1 MYGRTQSG
9 TFMDGDLLVNRDGVR
24 IVSHSDVEVVRF
36 QIVFGYFH
44 PNLFTVSEKTE
55 RGKKK

>member
-24 IVSHSDVEVVRF
+24 IVSHSEVEVVRF
-36 QIVFGYFH
+36 QNLFRCFH
-44 PNLFTVSEKTE
+44 PNLVY
-55 RGKKK
+55 RC